1 MSNQVNLLPYALA
14 DLFAEAVST
23 GRITVADRYGIMAAL
38 LDNTLSEEEY
48 SMVDRLLYG
57 IRRGWLQVVNDI
69 SAVA

>member
-14 DLFAEAVST
+14 DLFAEVVST

-69 SAVA
+69 SVVA